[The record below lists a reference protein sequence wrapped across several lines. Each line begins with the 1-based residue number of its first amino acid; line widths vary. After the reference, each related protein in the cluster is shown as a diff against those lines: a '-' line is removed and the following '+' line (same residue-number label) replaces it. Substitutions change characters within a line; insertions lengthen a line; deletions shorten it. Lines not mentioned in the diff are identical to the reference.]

1 MLQIMT
7 IMMFHQSHDVV
18 LDDAPDVDDDV
29 VVSKLIDSLASNTIV
44 VVVVVVDVVEYLP
57 C

>member
-29 VVSKLIDSLASNTIV
+29 VVSKLIDSPASSTIV
-44 VVVVVVDVVEYLP
+44 IAFVV
-57 C
+57 

>member
-18 LDDAPDVDDDV
+18 LDDVPDADDDV
-29 VVSKLIDSLASNTIV
+29 VVSKLIDSPANSTI

>member
-1 MLQIMT
+1 MLHIMT

-29 VVSKLIDSLASNTIV
+29 VVSKLIDSPANSTI